1 MIIVKGLEK
10 TVKWKEFGCIV
21 AGTAYNGV
29 EGMELIRREKPDML
43 ISDICM
49 PKMDGLAMI
58 AALKSEFPDMEI
70 TILTGSGWGYAVF
83 C

>member
-1 MIIVKGLEK
+1 MYKVVIIDDEPIIVKGLEK

-43 ISDICM
+43 I
-49 PKMDGLAMI
+49 
-58 AALKSEFPDMEI
+58 
-70 TILTGSGWGYAVF
+70 
-83 C
+83 